1 MVKRSG
7 WFALLWLITGITLPG
22 SLFAQKKISSSF
34 CLHPAEKQLADSINN
49 IRLSH
54 GKKALP
60 LSISLSYVARTHVG
74 DLLINHPDT
83 SICNLSSWS
92 DKGKGRWEAV
102 CYNPY
107 VVNHNGMWKKPQEL
121 TNYRYRGYEMVAYS
135 QDRLV
140 VDSVLSLWEDSPEA
154 MAMILTTGVW
164 EKKSWE
170 SMGVGLNGHYAS
182 VWFGQRLDKAGR
194 PKICQPVKKNKK
206 KASTGYAFYLIYG
219 SYPGMSSATKVMNR
233 LIANGFKGA
242 GVLRN
247 HKHNRVYLYRS
258 TDFQQVK
265 KERQKWLKKYPKM
278 WILQQ

>member
-1 MVKRSG
+1 MVKRSV
-7 WFALLWLITGITLPG
+7 WLIWLWLIAGMTFSG
-22 SLFAQKKISSSF
+22 SLFAQKKIPSSF
-34 CLHPAEKQLADSINN
+34 CIHPAEKQLADSINS
-49 IRLSH
+49 IRISH

-92 DKGKGRWEAV
+92 DKGKGRWKAV

-121 TNYRYRGYEMVAYS
+121 TDYRYRGYEMVAYS
-135 QDRLV
+135 QDSLV
-140 VDSVLSLWEDSPEA
+140 VDSVLSLWKDSPEA
-154 MAMILTTGVW
+154 MAMMLTNGVW
-164 EKKSWE
+164 KKKSWAT
-170 SMGVGLNGHYAS
+170 MGVGLNGHYAS
-182 VWFGQRLDKAGR
+182 VWFGQRPDRAGKPAMCR
-194 PKICQPVKKNKK
+194 STKKDKK
-206 KASTGYAFYLIYG
+206 KQYAGHDYYLVYG
-219 SYPGMSSATKVMNR
+219 SYPGISSATKVMNR
-233 LIANGFKGA
+233 LRAKGFKSA
-242 GVLRN
+242 GILST

-258 TDFQQVK
+258 SDFQQVK

>member
-7 WFALLWLITGITLPG
+7 WFALLWLITGIILSG
-22 SLFAQKKISSSF
+22 SLFAQKKIPSSF
-34 CLHPAEKQLADSINN
+34 CLHPAEKRLADSINS
-49 IRLSH
+49 IRQSY
-54 GKKALP
+54 GKKALS

-92 DKGKGRWEAV
+92 DKGKGRWKAV

-107 VVNHNGMWKKPQEL
+107 VVNHDGMWKKPQEL

-154 MAMILTTGVW
+154 MAMILTNGVW

-182 VWFGQRLDKAGR
+182 VWFGQRPDKAGR

-206 KASTGYAFYLIYG
+206 KASTGYTFYLIYG
-219 SYPGMSSATKVMNR
+219 SYPGISSATKAMNR
-233 LIANGFKGA
+233 LIAKGFKGV

-258 TDFQQVK
+258 TDFRQVK

>member
-1 MVKRSG
+1 MPKRSG
-7 WFALLWLITGITLPG
+7 WFTLLWLIIGLTLSG
-22 SLFAQKKISSSF
+22 SLYAQKKVPSSF
-34 CLHPAEKQLADSINN
+34 CLHPAEKRLADSINR

-60 LSISLSYVARTHVG
+60 LSVSLSFVARTHVT

-92 DKGKGRWEAV
+92 NKGKGRWKAV

-107 VVNHNGMWKKPQEL
+107 VVNHEGMWKKPQEL
-121 TNYRYRGYEMVAYS
+121 TDYPYRGYEMVAYS
-135 QDRLV
+135 QDSLV

-154 MAMILTTGVW
+154 MAMVLTNGVW
-164 EKKSWE
+164 GKKSWAI
-170 SMGVGLNGHYAS
+170 MGVGLNGHYAS
-182 VWFGQRLDKAGR
+182 VWFGQRPDKAGK
-194 PKICQPVKKNKK
+194 PGICQSVKKNKK
-206 KASTGYAFYLIYG
+206 KSSTGHAFYLIYG
-219 SYPGMSSATKVMNR
+219 SYPGISSATKVMNR
-233 LIANGFKGA
+233 LKAKGFKSA
-242 GVLRN
+242 GILRS

-265 KERQKWLKKYPKM
+265 KERQRLLKKYPKM